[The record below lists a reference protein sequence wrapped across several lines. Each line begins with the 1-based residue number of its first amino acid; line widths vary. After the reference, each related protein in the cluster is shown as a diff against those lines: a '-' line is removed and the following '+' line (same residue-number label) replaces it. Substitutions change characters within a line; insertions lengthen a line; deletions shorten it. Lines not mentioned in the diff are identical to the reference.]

1 MEQENGM
8 GLGELL
14 FRVYLALK
22 RRIILVLAI
31 ILIFTAGGAIV
42 ANLRKPLYT
51 ATQMVSYKATSDD
64 VNSTDMT
71 SQYFQ
76 TVVGFCNKGCVVDRA
91 NFYYDVYANSTEF
104 KNVKEFIEYVEAHA
118 NDKEDFSYYTVEK
131 ISAKKYIEQGRT
143 SVSATSS
150 TNDPVYVIN
159 IKYTDADRA
168 AASDKVSIL
177 LCAAKL
183 EVNSKNEKGNSKYF
197 GVKITLENYGS
208 LGIGS
213 DWSKTRIVTV
223 ALVLGIIAALL
234 AVYVINLSDRTV
246 KEKKDIESIT
256 GVSLL
261 AFIEDQEA

>member
-14 FRVYLALK
+14 FRIYLALK

-31 ILIFTAGGAIV
+31 ILVFVGGGTII

-51 ATQMVSYKATSDD
+51 ATQMVSYKATRDD

-91 NFYYDVYANSTEF
+91 NYYYDVYANSSEF
-104 KNVKEFIEYVEAHA
+104 KNVGEFIEYVETHA
-118 NDKEDFSYYTVEK
+118 NDAEDFTYYTTEK
-131 ISAKKYIEQGRT
+131 ISQTKYIEQGRT

-150 TNDPVYVIN
+150 TADPVYVIN
-159 IKYTDADRA
+159 IRYTDANST
-168 AASDKVSIL
+168 ASTDKVRIL

-183 EVNSKNEKGNSKYF
+183 EVNSKNENGNSKYF
-197 GVKITLENYGS
+197 GVNITLENYGS
-208 LGIGS
+208 LGIAS
-213 DWSKTRIVTV
+213 DWSKTRIISV
-223 ALVLGIIAALL
+223 ALVMGVIVALL
-234 AVYVINLSDRTV
+234 AVYLINLSDRTV